1 MDRDCRT
8 ENPKSQDNLKSID
21 KDSQKGVLCRIFYS
35 SFSNVI
41 SFEGKKNQHSTESQE
56 SRINLILHSGEN
68 EAGFRL
74 HCRLLSTPEN
84 SNRLSQNPFS
94 LSFLLDTQIVISG

>member
-41 SFEGKKNQHSTESQE
+41 SFEGKKKKKPNIQQKV
-56 SRINLILHSGEN
+56 RNRGLI
-68 EAGFRL
+68 
-74 HCRLLSTPEN
+74 
-84 SNRLSQNPFS
+84 
-94 LSFLLDTQIVISG
+94 

>member
-21 KDSQKGVLCRIFYS
+21 KDSQTGVLCRIFHS

-41 SFEGKKNQHSTESQE
+41 SFEEKKKNQHSTESQE
-56 SRINLILHSGEN
+56 QRINLILPSGLN

-74 HCRLLSTPEN
+74 HCI
-84 SNRLSQNPFS
+84 F
-94 LSFLLDTQIVISG
+94 

>member
-41 SFEGKKNQHSTESQE
+41 SFEGKKKTKTQHSTESQE

-68 EAGFRL
+68 EARFRL
-74 HCRLLSTPEN
+74 HCI
-84 SNRLSQNPFS
+84 F
-94 LSFLLDTQIVISG
+94 

>member
-8 ENPKSQDNLKSID
+8 ENPKSQDNLKFID

-41 SFEGKKNQHSTESQE
+41 SFEGKKKKHSTESQE
-56 SRINLILHSGEN
+56 
-68 EAGFRL
+68 
-74 HCRLLSTPEN
+74 
-84 SNRLSQNPFS
+84 
-94 LSFLLDTQIVISG
+94 

>member
-8 ENPKSQDNLKSID
+8 ENPKSQDNLKFID

-41 SFEGKKNQHSTESQE
+41 SFEGKKKNIQQKV
-56 SRINLILHSGEN
+56 RNRGLI
-68 EAGFRL
+68 
-74 HCRLLSTPEN
+74 
-84 SNRLSQNPFS
+84 
-94 LSFLLDTQIVISG
+94 

>member
-41 SFEGKKNQHSTESQE
+41 SFEGKKKK
-56 SRINLILHSGEN
+56 
-68 EAGFRL
+68 
-74 HCRLLSTPEN
+74 
-84 SNRLSQNPFS
+84 QNPTFNRK
-94 LSFLLDTQIVISG
+94 SGIED

>member
-21 KDSQKGVLCRIFYS
+21 KDSQTGVLCRIFYS

-41 SFEGKKNQHSTESQE
+41 SFEGKKKKTNQHSTESQE
-56 SRINLILHSGEN
+56 QRINLILPSGEN

-74 HCRLLSTPEN
+74 HCI
-84 SNRLSQNPFS
+84 F
-94 LSFLLDTQIVISG
+94 

>member
-41 SFEGKKNQHSTESQE
+41 SFEGKKKKPNIQQKV
-56 SRINLILHSGEN
+56 RNRGLI
-68 EAGFRL
+68 
-74 HCRLLSTPEN
+74 
-84 SNRLSQNPFS
+84 
-94 LSFLLDTQIVISG
+94 

>member
-41 SFEGKKNQHSTESQE
+41 SFEGKKSDFLNLGKVGDYDIRYNQMIISVYMT
-56 SRINLILHSGEN
+56 GEN
-68 EAGFRL
+68 TFFGYIQKIMIITKM
-74 HCRLLSTPEN
+74 S
-84 SNRLSQNPFS
+84 
-94 LSFLLDTQIVISG
+94 